1 MSETLHT
8 FLHFLFSKANK
19 EFVIFLLFFALAG
32 VFWLMTALN
41 DNHEQEVKILV
52 RYVNVPKNAVM
63 TSGETDTL
71 RVVLRDKGFT
81 MLSYLYDESKKTID
95 VDFMQYSK
103 ALGYGSVGNA
113 DLTKIIEA
121 MLPASTRIVSI
132 KPERLSFYYNFGE
145 KKRVP
150 VEWRGQIQ
158 PEPLYYLSDYRCKPD
173 SVTVYASKRQLDS
186 INVVYTEDL
195 NYTDFHD
202 SLQVSA
208 ALLKSAGMKIV
219 PDRVDMTFYTD
230 ILTEERIDGIPV
242 VGINMPAGKVLR
254 TFPAKVSV
262 KFVAGMNTFKTLSKN
277 DFEVVA
283 DYNEFSAN
291 PSTKCTVRLTEAP
304 NGISRIAIEPSE
316 VDYLIEES
324 AQ

>member
-1 MSETLHT
+1 
-8 FLHFLFSKANK
+8 
-19 EFVIFLLFFALAG
+19 
-32 VFWLMTALN
+32 
-41 DNHEQEVKILV
+41 
-52 RYVNVPKNAVM
+52 
-63 TSGETDTL
+63 
-71 RVVLRDKGFT
+71 
-81 MLSYLYDESKKTID
+81 
-95 VDFMQYSK
+95 
-103 ALGYGSVGNA
+103 
-113 DLTKIIEA
+113 
-121 MLPASTRIVSI
+121 
-132 KPERLSFYYNFGE
+132 
-145 KKRVP
+145 
-150 VEWRGQIQ
+150 
-158 PEPLYYLSDYRCKPD
+158 
-173 SVTVYASKRQLDS
+173 
-186 INVVYTEDL
+186 
-195 NYTDFHD
+195 
-202 SLQVSA
+202 
-208 ALLKSAGMKIV
+208 LLKSAGMKIV
-219 PDRVDMTFYTD
+219 PDRVDLTFYTD

>member
-1 MSETLHT
+1 
-8 FLHFLFSKANK
+8 
-19 EFVIFLLFFALAG
+19 
-32 VFWLMTALN
+32 MTALN

-71 RVVLRDKGFT
+71 RVVLRDKGFV

-103 ALGYGSVGNA
+103 AMGYGSVGNA

-158 PEPLYYLSDYRCKPD
+158 PEPLYYLSDYRCEPD

-186 INVVYTEDL
+186 IHVVYTEDL

-208 ALLKSAGMKIV
+208 SLLKSAGMKIV
-219 PDRVDMTFYTD
+219 PDRVDLTFYTD

>member
-1 MSETLHT
+1 
-8 FLHFLFSKANK
+8 
-19 EFVIFLLFFALAG
+19 
-32 VFWLMTALN
+32 MTALN

-71 RVVLRDKGFT
+71 RVVLRDKGFV

-103 ALGYGSVGNA
+103 AMGYGSVGNA

-158 PEPLYYLSDYRCKPD
+158 PEPLYYLSDYRCEPD

-186 INVVYTEDL
+186 IHVVYTEDL

-219 PDRVDMTFYTD
+219 PDRVDLTFYTD

>member
-1 MSETLHT
+1 
-8 FLHFLFSKANK
+8 
-19 EFVIFLLFFALAG
+19 
-32 VFWLMTALN
+32 MTALN

-71 RVVLRDKGFT
+71 RVVLRDKGFV

-103 ALGYGSVGNA
+103 AMGYGSVGNA

-158 PEPLYYLSDYRCKPD
+158 PEPLYYLSDYRCEPD

-219 PDRVDMTFYTD
+219 PDRVDLTFYTD